1 MTAAEIEALGGYYGA
16 TPRPDDF
23 ESFWQARMA
32 EADAVPL
39 HYTDVG
45 YGVHPEKQQ
54 QYRIMHEWIPYFRSL
69 CMNWD
74 KPGGTYGQWAMP
86 DDPSYFDRFASYAS
100 LAPAIDQKVSPF
112 VTDEEVRT
120 AAKAAAGGR
129 SPSAAD
135 QSGGV
140 AVFLAHPRQITA
152 QGRGHGGHFAAA
164 HSLFPL

>member
-1 MTAAEIEALGGYYGA
+1 MPIPESKRRNNDIYNAKCDRISA
-16 TPRPDDF
+16 RP
-23 ESFWQARMA
+23 
-32 EADAVPL
+32 
-39 HYTDVG
+39 
-45 YGVHPEKQQ
+45 
-54 QYRIMHEWIPYFRSL
+54 I
-69 CMNWD
+69 
-74 KPGGTYGQWAMP
+74 KPIGN
-86 DDPSYFDRFASYAS
+86 
-100 LAPAIDQKVSPF
+100 AI
-112 VTDEEVRT
+112 RA

>member
-1 MTAAEIEALGGYYGA
+1 MTDPSGAQEGLDQVEQAAE
-16 TPRPDDF
+16 
-23 ESFWQARMA
+23 QAA
-32 EADAVPL
+32 QK
-39 HYTDVG
+39 T
-45 YGVHPEKQQ
+45 
-54 QYRIMHEWIPYFRSL
+54 
-69 CMNWD
+69 
-74 KPGGTYGQWAMP
+74 
-86 DDPSYFDRFASYAS
+86 ASA
-100 LAPAIDQKVSPF
+100 
-112 VTDEEVRT
+112 